1 MKQLTSVMNRLHN
14 PDLGLL
20 LLRVGVGAV
29 FLYHGWDKVGNMEG
43 VIGFFGSLGFP
54 PALAYLVAWIETL
67 GGIALILGVYAR
79 HAALLTAIV
88 ALVAL
93 VKVHLPNGFSISAG
107 GYEFILVLLVGSL
120 AVLMVGAGRY
130 VLYRN

>member
-1 MKQLTSVMNRLHN
+1 MNRLHN

-20 LLRVGVGAV
+20 LLRVGIGAV

-43 VIGFFGSLGFP
+43 VIGFFGMLGFP
-54 PALAYLVAWIETL
+54 PALAYLVAWVEVL
-67 GGIALILGVYAR
+67 GGLAIILGVYAR

-93 VKVHLPNGFSISAG
+93 VKVHLPNGFSVGAG
-107 GYEFILVLLVGSL
+107 GYEFVLVLLVGSL
-120 AVLMVGAGRY
+120 AILMVGVGRY
-130 VLYRN
+130 ALYRN